1 MSHRIT
7 AVAVLVALAALLAA
21 ALATAGSAAP
31 ARTLH
36 FRDKELAF
44 TLDPQGPPTVGTRLI
59 LTKALFN
66 RGAQFGKA
74 SGARVGSAEIVCTVV
89 SRKWAQCSVTAHVPT
104 GQIVAF
110 GAMTITENGLSRNHF
125 ALVGG
130 AGAFAGARGEI
141 DSRDVNQSS
150 SLIDIHLAAS

>member
-7 AVAVLVALAALLAA
+7 AVAVLVALAVAA
-21 ALATAGSAAP
+21 AFATTGSAAP
-31 ARTLH
+31 AQTLR
-36 FRDKELAF
+36 FRDKQLTFA
-44 TLDPQGPPTVGTRLI
+44 LDPQGAPTVGTRLI

-66 RGAQFGKA
+66 RGAQFGRP
-74 SGARVGSAEIVCTVV
+74 SGARVGWAEIICTVA
-89 SRKWAQCSVTAHVPT
+89 SKKWAQCTVTAHVPP
-104 GQIVAF
+104 GQIVAM
-110 GAMTITENGLSRNHF
+110 GAMELTENGLGRNHF

-150 SLIDIHLAAS
+150 SLIDIHLDAS

>member
-7 AVAVLVALAALLAA
+7 AVAVLAALIVAA
-21 ALATAGSAAP
+21 ALAASGSAAP
-31 ARTLH
+31 AQTLR
-36 FRDKELAF
+36 FKDKQLTFA
-44 TLDPQGPPTVGTRLI
+44 LDPQGPPTVGTRLI

-66 RGAQFGKA
+66 RGSQFGRP
-74 SGARVGSAEIVCTVV
+74 SGARVGSAEIICTVV
-89 SRKWAQCSVTAHVPT
+89 SKKWAQCSVTAHVPS
-104 GQIVAF
+104 GQIVAL
-110 GAMTITENGLSRNHF
+110 GAMALTKNGLGRNHF

-150 SLIDIHLAAS
+150 SLIDIHVAS